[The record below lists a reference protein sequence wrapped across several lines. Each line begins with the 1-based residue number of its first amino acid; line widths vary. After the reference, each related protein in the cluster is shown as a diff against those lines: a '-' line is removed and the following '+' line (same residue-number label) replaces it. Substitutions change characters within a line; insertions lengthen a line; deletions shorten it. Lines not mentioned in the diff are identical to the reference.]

1 MSKKLNLLSA
11 LGIFLI
17 GLFSANT
24 SQAQLTNYTWNGT
37 SSNWTTTSS
46 WTPSWT
52 GDSGS
57 ATQSNNIAI
66 FTNNGTFTNIDLSAN
81 RTVGGILFTT
91 NANSYT
97 INSASSKWLTIW
109 NTAGLSNNSAKTQ
122 TFNVAVTI
130 GGGNSVLSAG
140 ANSTNVFAGTMTL
153 GSTSTG
159 RSPSFQGTGYTIVSG
174 NIVNN
179 AGASAGGVSIDTTAG
194 AGVFFSG
201 TNTYTGRT
209 SIGSNG
215 GILTVDRV
223 SALSASSYLNFFG
236 TSGSGTALNLGGN
249 GLSYT
254 MNYFEA
260 GANGWINTTNAAN
273 TATLTFT
280 NTAGL
285 NAATGTTSRMLGV
298 GTGASVIF
306 NGDYN
311 IAGANTGKAMTFTV
325 DGAGTTTFNGSFN
338 AGASGNLTNGLIK
351 NGSGVM
357 NLNASNAL
365 STTATAINGG
375 TVNLG
380 NNGALGTAAVSM
392 NSNSTIGVTSGTRT
406 TANNITMASGITGTF
421 RADSGVDW
429 TSSGNITDA
438 TGLATLNKTG
448 TGTLSLS
455 GANTYK
461 DTTVTTG
468 TLNARSAGAL
478 GVGTVTV
485 SSGATLGV
493 VGASIANA
501 VKNSGT
507 VSIGA
512 GGTLAASTMAPTS
525 GSQGALVLGGTVGNS
540 ATFNST
546 VAAGT
551 SSASSTLQLG
561 DLTMNGNSVLNL
573 QNIYTQINAATVT
586 FAGTGNSIGL
596 NGKSA
601 LWGANTYTLLSGTG
615 MSGANS
621 SLLLDLGAGNTVAL
635 GSSLLVG
642 LKTYSFSQSGTTLTM
657 GITTQGVANQV
668 WDSSIS
674 SGAWNTT
681 AQNWLTD
688 GTGSAVAFNTND
700 NAALNSTATIA
711 VDAGGI
717 TASAVT
723 LNNSLATVTLGG
735 GKLTGTTLSK
745 SGGTLLMNN
754 TENSFVGLTNSAGT
768 LTSTGTL
775 TATSGGVTASGG
787 TVNLNGANNIS
798 GGLLVNG
805 GAVALGAAST
815 LSSDSITV
823 SSGSLEVGASANNGA
838 LTISGGSIT
847 GAGTL
852 TNTSVSATGGT
863 IASTLAGT
871 GGLTKT
877 GAGTLNLNNSVNSFT
892 GGVAVSGGTLVAGTE
907 NNLAG
912 QAVTVNGGT
921 LDIGGVNNAA
931 TSVALSSGSITGT
944 TGTLTTALT
953 ATVATGVTSSVSAIL
968 AGSSGLTKNGSGTLS
983 LSGANTY
990 TGTTTV
996 NGGTLETVGNEVL
1009 ANTGTVSLVN
1019 AGSTFKLGGNESVAA
1034 LTGAATTSV
1043 NLQSYNLALG
1053 AGVASGVVNTNSTTM
1068 TGTGSV
1074 TKNGVGILY
1083 LNTLNN
1089 YSGGFTLNSGEVLF
1103 TSSGNAGA
1111 GGVTNSVFGT
1121 GKLTL
1126 NGGTIASSSSTSTRN
1141 INNNIELNGIFQSGQ
1156 TSWGSTSTNMNTN
1169 SSGIGQALLRMQTN
1183 GGGTTTLLG
1192 ASTINTLGY
1201 TEWDQNISGDYR
1213 ITKGGTGASSLSN
1226 NYLRLAGSN
1235 NIAGVT
1241 VNSGLLGYKNRYALG
1256 TGTLILADGVVV
1268 GQDGGI
1274 LNTATA
1280 DVIADRTVANNISL
1294 LGNATFGLGTT
1305 ANFFSGNVDLNNA
1318 ARTLTMQNTTTFF
1331 GQITNGG
1338 LLVQRLDTDLTSSKV
1353 LFLSGSNSYAGG
1365 TTVNGV
1371 AGRTNNITLGL
1382 GNNDALGTGSLT
1394 FAGGG
1399 TNYIRGTTL
1408 STGDL
1413 NRTITNNIAIN
1424 SGVTVSVDSITNLV
1438 TVVSGAAV
1446 TNDVSVNMALNGVIS
1461 GDGALIKTNSN
1472 TLTLGGANT
1481 YAGGTTIAAG
1491 TLIGTTASLQGAITN
1506 NGALTFNQA
1515 SSGTYGGVISGT
1527 GTLSKTNTGSV
1538 TLSAAN
1544 SYSGAT
1550 TVSQGTLLV
1559 ATNGSIASSSLAT
1572 VDGGLLQVNGTAG
1585 AVTVNMGG
1593 SLGGSGSVGA
1603 LSLNGGGLLNPGNSP
1618 GTLTANS
1625 ATVLGNSTYNW
1636 QISNSGL
1643 GTTAGT
1649 DWDLLN
1655 VTTLLDMSAI
1665 TGTGSNKWNLVVT
1678 ADGAFTGWTN
1688 NNSPYEYVFAQAANL
1703 SLLAGFSTDVG
1714 TDVTSLFN
1722 ITTSGFASTSL
1733 PNYQFNAA
1741 GDFKVMVGSVSNGNG
1756 GTLATLNLMAVPE
1769 PSTGSMLGL
1778 GLAGLVV
1785 TRLLRRKNS

>member
-1 MSKKLNLLSA
+1 
-11 LGIFLI
+11 
-17 GLFSANT
+17 
-24 SQAQLTNYTWNGT
+24 
-37 SSNWTTTSS
+37 
-46 WTPSWT
+46 
-52 GDSGS
+52 
-57 ATQSNNIAI
+57 
-66 FTNNGTFTNIDLSAN
+66 
-81 RTVGGILFTT
+81 
-91 NANSYT
+91 
-97 INSASSKWLTIW
+97 
-109 NTAGLSNNSAKTQ
+109 
-122 TFNVAVTI
+122 
-130 GGGNSVLSAG
+130 
-140 ANSTNVFAGTMTL
+140 
-153 GSTSTG
+153 
-159 RSPSFQGTGYTIVSG
+159 
-174 NIVNN
+174 VNN
-179 AGASAGGVSIDTTAG
+179 TGASAGGVSIDTTAG

-223 SALSASSYLNFFG
+223 SALSANSYLNFFG

-280 NTAGL
+280 NTSNQ
-285 NAATGTTSRMLGV
+285 NAATGSTSRMLGV
-298 GTGASVIF
+298 GTNVSVIF
-306 NGDYN
+306 SGDYN
-311 IAGANTGKAMTFTV
+311 IAGQTNTGKAMTFTV

-338 AGASGNLTNGLIK
+338 GGPNNNLTNGLIK

-380 NNGALGTAAVSM
+380 NDYALGTAAVSM

-406 TANNITMASGITGTF
+406 TANNIAMASAITGTF
-421 RADSGVDW
+421 RADSGVNW
-429 TSSGNITDA
+429 TNSGNVTDA

-461 DTTVTTG
+461 DTTVTAG

-493 VGASIANA
+493 IGASIANA

-512 GGTLAASTMAPTS
+512 GGTLAASSMAPTA
-525 GSQGALVLGGTVGNS
+525 GGQGALVLGGEAGNK
-540 ATFNST
+540 AAFNST
-546 VAAGT
+546 VASGT

-657 GITTQGVANQV
+657 GITTSGVANQV
-668 WDSSIS
+668 WDSSVS

-688 GTGSAVAFNTND
+688 GTGSAVAFNSGD

-711 VDAGGI
+711 VDAAGI
-717 TASAVT
+717 TASQVT
-723 LNNSLATVTLGG
+723 LNNSAASVTLGG

-775 TATSGGVTASGG
+775 TTTSGGVTASGG
-787 TVNLNGANNIS
+787 TVNLNGVNSIT

-805 GAVALGAAST
+805 GAVALGAAGT

-823 SSGSLEVGASANNGA
+823 SSGSLEVGANANNGA

-852 TNTSVSATGGT
+852 TNTGVSATGGT

-912 QAVTVNGGT
+912 QAVTVNGGS

-931 TSVALSSGSITGT
+931 SSVALSSGSITGT

-953 ATVATGVTSSVSAIL
+953 ATVATGVTASVNAIL
-968 AGSSGLTKNGSGTLS
+968 AGNSGLTKNGSGTLT

-1009 ANTGTVSLVN
+1009 ANGGTVSLVN

-1053 AGVASGVVNTNSTTM
+1053 GGVASGVINTNTTTM

-1074 TKNGVGILY
+1074 TKNGAGVLY
-1083 LNTLNN
+1083 LNNGNNN
-1089 YSGGFTLNSGEVLF
+1089 YSGGFTLNSGELAYT
-1103 TSSGNAGA
+1103 TSGTAGV
-1111 GGVTNSVFGT
+1111 GTVFGT
-1121 GKLTL
+1121 GTVNL
-1126 NGGTIASSSSTSTRN
+1126 NGGTIRSSSASSGRS
-1141 INNNIELNGIFQSGQ
+1141 IYNNVALNGTVQFGDTFSALSSM
-1156 TSWGSTSTNMNTN
+1156 TVSTNVVGN
-1169 SSGIGQALLRMQTN
+1169 S
-1183 GGGTTTLLG
+1183 TTLLG
-1192 ASTINTLGY
+1192 NSTISTYSY
-1201 TEWDQNISGDYR
+1201 TEWQQGISGDFR
-1213 ITKGGTGASSLSN
+1213 LTKDGSGAASN
-1226 NYLRLAGSN
+1226 NYLSLRGSN

-1241 VNSGLLGYKNRYALG
+1241 VNSGILGYKNRNALG
-1256 TGTLILADGVVV
+1256 TGTLILGNGATV
-1268 GQDGGI
+1268 GQDGAV
-1274 LNTATA
+1274 LNTPTS
-1280 DVIADRTVANNISL
+1280 DTIADRTVANNISI
-1294 LGNATFGLGTT
+1294 LGNAVFGLGQATGG
-1305 ANFFSGNVDLNNA
+1305 NSVNYFSGGVDLNDGT
-1318 ARTLTMQNTTTFF
+1318 RTLTLGNSTTFS
-1331 GQITNGG
+1331 GAVSNGG
-1338 LLVQRLDTDLTSSKV
+1338 LVVDNGTGTGSRYLA
-1353 LFLSGSNSYAGG
+1353 LSGANTYSGG
-1365 TTVNGV
+1365 TTLL
-1371 AGRTNNITLGL
+1371 NNVYMNVYSDG
-1382 GNNDALGTGSLT
+1382 ALGTGSLT
-1394 FAGGG
+1394 FSGTNASLRAANNITLANAIVLSNTATVDFINSSTSMTLNGAITGAGG
-1399 TNYIRGTTL
+1399 L
-1408 STGDL
+1408 L
-1413 NRTITNNIAIN
+1413 
-1424 SGVTVSVDSITNLV
+1424 
-1438 TVVSGAAV
+1438 
-1446 TNDVSVNMALNGVIS
+1446 
-1461 GDGALIKTNSN
+1461 KTNS
-1472 TLTLGGANT
+1472 TSVLTLGGNNS
-1481 YAGGTTIAAG
+1481 YSGGTTIAGG

-1506 NGALTFNQA
+1506 NGALTFNQS
-1515 SSGTYGGVISGT
+1515 SSGTYGGSISGT

-1572 VDGGLLQVNGTAG
+1572 VNGGLLQVNGIAG
-1585 AVTVNMGG
+1585 AVTVNNGG

-1625 ATVLGNSTYNW
+1625 ATVLGSSTYNW

-1665 TGTGSNKWNLVVT
+1665 TGTGTDKWNLVVT

-1703 SLLAGFSTDVG
+1703 SLSAGFSTDVG

-1741 GDFKVMVGSVSNGNG
+1741 GDFKVVVGSVTNEK

-1778 GLAGLVV
+1778 GLAGLVA
-1785 TRLLRRKNS
+1785 TRLFRRKSS

>member
-1 MSKKLNLLSA
+1 MSKKLNLPSA

-24 SQAQLTNYTWNGT
+24 SQAQLTNYIWNGST
-37 SSNWTTTSS
+37 SNWTTTTS
-46 WTPSWT
+46 WTPSWV

-57 ATQSNNIAI
+57 SNQANTVAV
-66 FTNNGTFTNIDLSAN
+66 FTNTGTFTNIDLSAN

-130 GGGNSVLSAG
+130 GGGSSVLSAG

-159 RSPSFQGTGYTIVSG
+159 REPSFRGTGYTIVSG

-179 AGASAGGVSIDTTAG
+179 VGASAGGVSIDTTAG
-194 AGVFFSG
+194 PGVFFSG

-209 SIGSNG
+209 TIGSNG

-223 SALSASSYLNFFG
+223 SALSANSYLNFFG

-280 NTAGL
+280 NTSNQ

-298 GTGASVIF
+298 GTNVSVIF
-306 NGDYN
+306 SGDYN
-311 IAGANTGKAMTFTV
+311 IAGTNRGKAMTFTV

-338 AGASGNLTNGLIK
+338 GAAGLNLTNGLIK
-351 NGSGVM
+351 NGTGVM

-421 RADSGVDW
+421 RADSAVDW

-438 TGLATLNKTG
+438 AGLATLNKTG

-461 DTTVTTG
+461 DTTVTAG
-468 TLNARSAGAL
+468 TLNARSSGAL

-512 GGTLAASTMAPTS
+512 GGTLAASSMAPTA
-525 GSQGALVLGGTVGNS
+525 GGQGALVLGGAAGNS

-573 QNIYTQINAATVT
+573 QNIYTQIDAATVT

-615 MSGANS
+615 MTGTNS
-621 SLLLDLGAGNTVAL
+621 DLLLDLGAGNTVAL

-700 NAALNSTATIA
+700 NAALNSTATIT

-723 LNNSLATVTLGG
+723 LNNSAASVTLDG

-775 TATSGGVTASGG
+775 TTTSGGVTASGG

-798 GGLLVNG
+798 GGLLVSG

-823 SSGSLEVGASANNGA
+823 SSGSLEVGANANNGA

-953 ATVATGVTSSVSAIL
+953 ATVATGVTASVNAIL
-968 AGSSGLTKNGSGTLS
+968 AGSSGLTKNGSGTLA

-1053 AGVASGVVNTNSTTM
+1053 GGVASGVINTNTTTM

-1074 TKNGVGILY
+1074 TKNGAGVLY
-1083 LNTLNN
+1083 LNNGNNN
-1089 YSGGFTLNSGEVLF
+1089 YSGGFTLNSGEVAF
-1103 TSSGNAGA
+1103 TTSGTAGV
-1111 GGVTNSVFGT
+1111 GTVFGT
-1121 GKLTL
+1121 GVVNL
-1126 NGGTIASSSSTSTRN
+1126 NGGTIRSSSASSGRT
-1141 INNNIELNGIFQSGQ
+1141 IYNNVALNGAVQFGDTFSALSSM
-1156 TSWGSTSTNMNTN
+1156 TVSTNVVGN
-1169 SSGIGQALLRMQTN
+1169 A
-1183 GGGTTTLLG
+1183 TTLLG
-1192 ASTINTLGY
+1192 NSTISTYSY
-1201 TEWDQNISGDYR
+1201 TEWQQGISGDFR
-1213 ITKGGTGASSLSN
+1213 LTKNGGGAASN
-1226 NYLRLAGSN
+1226 NYLSLRGSN

-1241 VNSGLLGYKNRYALG
+1241 VNSGLLGYKNKYALG
-1256 TGTLILADGVVV
+1256 TGTLILGDGATV
-1268 GQDGGI
+1268 GQDGTMTSYTGE
-1274 LNTATA
+1274 
-1280 DVIADRTVANNISL
+1280 VQADRTVANNISI
-1294 LGNATFGLGTT
+1294 LGNAVFGLGQATGGNSI
-1305 ANFFSGNVDLNNA
+1305 NFFSGEVDLNNGT
-1318 ARTLTMQNTTTFF
+1318 RTLTLGNSTTFS
-1331 GQITNGG
+1331 GVVSNGG
-1338 LLVQRLDTDLTSSKV
+1338 LVVDNGTGTGSRYLA
-1353 LFLSGSNSYAGG
+1353 LSGANTYSGG
-1365 TTVNGV
+1365 TTLLNNVYMNVGSD
-1371 AGRTNNITLGL
+1371 AALGSGSLTFSGTNASLRAANNITLANAIVL
-1382 GNNDALGTGSLT
+1382 NNTATVDFINSATDMTLNGAITGS
-1394 FAGGG
+1394 GG
-1399 TNYIRGTTL
+1399 L
-1408 STGDL
+1408 L
-1413 NRTITNNIAIN
+1413 
-1424 SGVTVSVDSITNLV
+1424 
-1438 TVVSGAAV
+1438 
-1446 TNDVSVNMALNGVIS
+1446 
-1461 GDGALIKTNSN
+1461 KTNSAS
-1472 TLTLGGANT
+1472 LTLGGANS
-1481 YAGGTTIAAG
+1481 YSGGTTIAAG

-1538 TLSAAN
+1538 TLSATN

-1559 ATNGSIASSSLAT
+1559 DTTGSIASSSAT
-1572 VDGGLLQVNGTAG
+1572 VNGGLLNVNGTAG

-1593 SLGGSGSVGA
+1593 SLGGSGTVGA
-1603 LSLNGGGLLNPGNSP
+1603 LSLNNGGSLNPGNSP
-1618 GTLTANS
+1618 GTLTA
-1625 ATVLGNSTYNW
+1625 AQAIVMGGSTYNW
-1636 QISNSGL
+1636 QISNSGA

-1649 DWDLLN
+1649 DWDLFSVGGLLNMSN
-1655 VTTLLDMSAI
+1655 VTDA
-1665 TGTGSNKWNLVVT
+1665 NKWNLVVT
-1678 ADGAFTGWTN
+1678 TDGAFTGWTDS
-1688 NNSPYEYVFAQAANL
+1688 NSPYEYVFAQAANL
-1703 SLLAGFSTDVG
+1703 SLASGFSTAAG

-1722 ITTSGFASTSL
+1722 ITSNGITSL
-1733 PNYQFNAA
+1733 PNSSYNAN
-1741 GDFKVMVGSVSNGNG
+1741 GDFKVFVGSVTDANG
-1756 GTLATLNLMAVPE
+1756 GSIATLNLMAVPE

-1785 TRLLRRKNS
+1785 TRLLRRKTS

>member
-1 MSKKLNLLSA
+1 MSKKLNLSSA

-24 SQAQLTNYTWNGT
+24 SQAQLTNYTWNG
-37 SSNWTTTSS
+37 SASNWTTTTS

-52 GDSGS
+52 GGTSS
-57 ATQSNNIAI
+57 AQSNNIAV
-66 FTNNGTFTNIDLSAN
+66 FTNTGTFTNVDLSSA
-81 RTVGGILFTT
+81 RTVGGILFTP
-91 NANSYT
+91 NAYAYT
-97 INSASSKWLTIW
+97 FNSANNSVLTIW
-109 NTAGLSNNSAKTQ
+109 DKGLTNNSGKTQ
-122 TFNVAVTI
+122 TFNLGVTI
-130 GGGNSVLSAG
+130 GGGNAPLFAG
-140 ANSTNVFAGTMTL
+140 ASSTNVFAGTMTL

-159 RSPSFQGTGYTIVSG
+159 RIPSFQGTGYTIVSG

-179 AGASAGGVSIDTTAG
+179 ASPSDITKPGVSIDTTAG
-194 AGVFFSG
+194 AGVLFSG
-201 TNTYTGRT
+201 TNTYTGVT
-209 SIGSNG
+209 SIGANG

-223 SALSASSYLNFFG
+223 SALSANSFLNFFG

-254 MNYFEA
+254 MNYFQA

-285 NAATGTTSRMLGV
+285 NAATGSTSRMLGV
-298 GTGASVIF
+298 GTGVSVIF

-311 IAGANTGKAMTFTV
+311 IAGTNGPLNGTTAKAMTFTV

-338 AGASGNLTNGLIK
+338 GGAYGNLTNGLIK
-351 NGSGVM
+351 SGSGVM

-421 RADSGVDW
+421 RADSAVDW

-438 TGLATLNKTG
+438 AGLATLNKTG

-512 GGTLAASTMAPTS
+512 GGTLAANTMAPTS

-551 SSASSTLQLG
+551 SSASSLLQLG

-615 MSGANS
+615 MTGTNS
-621 SLLLDLGAGNTVAL
+621 DLLLDLGAGNTVAL

-642 LKTYSFSQSGTTLTM
+642 LKTYSFSQSGTALTM
-657 GITTQGVANQV
+657 GITSAGVAADQV
-668 WDSSIS
+668 WDSSVS

-688 GTGSAVAFNTND
+688 GTGSAVAFNSND
-700 NAALNSTATIA
+700 NAALNSNATITVA
-711 VDAGGI
+711 VGGI

-723 LNNSLATVTLGG
+723 LTNSAATVTLDG
-735 GKLTGTTLSK
+735 GKLTGTSLSK

-754 TENSFVGLTNSAGT
+754 SENSFVGLTNSAGT

-775 TATSGGVTASGG
+775 TTTSGGVTASGG
-787 TVNLNGANNIS
+787 TVNLNGVNSIT

-823 SSGSLEVGASANNGA
+823 SSGSLAVGASANNGG

-847 GAGTL
+847 GSGTL

-863 IASTLAGT
+863 IAVNLAGT

-877 GAGTLNLNNSVNSFT
+877 GVGTLNLDNSVNSFT
-892 GGVAVSGGTLVAGTE
+892 GGVAVSGGTLVAGTA

-953 ATVATGVTSSVSAIL
+953 ATVATGVTASVNAIL
-968 AGSSGLTKNGSGTLS
+968 AGSSGLTKNGSGTLA

-1009 ANTGTVSLVN
+1009 ANTGTVSLIN
-1019 AGSTFKLGGNESVAA
+1019 AGSTFKLGGGETVGNINAA
-1034 LTGAATTSV
+1034 SGSAI
-1043 NLQSYNLALG
+1043 NLQSYTLTSGGNNISSTNAAL
-1053 AGVASGVVNTNSTTM
+1053 T
-1068 TGTGSV
+1068 TGTGGLV
-1074 TKNGVGILY
+1074 KNGTGLMY
-1083 LNTLNN
+1083 FSTPAAAST
-1089 YSGGFTLNSGEVLF
+1089 YSGGFTLNEGVVQL
-1103 TSSGNAGA
+1103 TSSGDAGA

-1126 NGGTIASSSSTSTRN
+1126 NGGTIASSSATSART
-1141 INNNIELNGIFQSGQ
+1141 IYNNIELNGVFQSGL

-1169 SSGIGQALLRMQTN
+1169 SSGIGQALLRMQTT

-1201 TEWDQNISGDYR
+1201 TEWDQNISGNYR
-1213 ITKGGTGASSLSN
+1213 ITKGGTGALSLSN

-1241 VNSGLLGYKNRYALG
+1241 VDSGLLGYLNRNALG
-1256 TGTLILADGVVV
+1256 TGTLILADGVAV
-1268 GQDGGI
+1268 GQAGSINNTDLADGDA
-1274 LNTATA
+1274 N
-1280 DVIADRTVANNISL
+1280 RTVANNISI
-1294 LGNATFGLGTT
+1294 LGNATFGTGSSATSSQSL
-1305 ANFFSGNVDLNNA
+1305 FSGNVNLNGAN
-1318 ARTLTMQNTTTFF
+1318 RTLTVASDTYFF
-1331 GQITNGG
+1331 GSITNGG
-1338 LLVQRLDTDLTSSKV
+1338 LVAQRNDTDLTAPKIFA
-1353 LFLSGSNSYAGG
+1353 LYGANTYDGG
-1365 TTVNGV
+1365 TTVIGV
-1371 AGRTNNITLGL
+1371 AGRTNNVTLGL
-1382 GNNDALGTGSLT
+1382 GNDTALGTGSLT
-1394 FAGGG
+1394 FSGGG
-1399 TNYIRGTTL
+1399 TNTIRSEKLSTSTDTSRTIANGIAITNGVTL
-1408 STGDL
+1408 S
-1413 NRTITNNIAIN
+1413 
-1424 SGVTVSVDSITNLV
+1424 VDAKNAMDMV
-1438 TVVSGAAV
+1438 
-1446 TNDVSVNMALNGVIS
+1446 LNGVIS
-1461 GDGALIKTNSN
+1461 GGGALIKTNAN
-1472 TLTLGGANT
+1472 TLTLGGANS
-1481 YAGGTTIAAG
+1481 YSGGTTIAQG

-1538 TLSAAN
+1538 TLSSVN

-1559 ATNGSIASSSLAT
+1559 DTAGSIASSSLAT
-1572 VDGGLLQVNGTAG
+1572 VNGGLLQVNGTAG
-1585 AVTVNMGG
+1585 AVTVNGGG
-1593 SLGGSGSVGA
+1593 SLGGSGTNGVVT
-1603 LSLNGGGLLNPGNSP
+1603 LNNGSFLNPGNSP
-1618 GTLTANS
+1618 GTLTA
-1625 ATVLGNSTYNW
+1625 ATAIVLGGSTYNW
-1636 QISNSGL
+1636 QISSVV
-1643 GTTAGT
+1643 GTEGT
-1649 DWDLLN
+1649 NWDLLSA
-1655 VTTLLDMSAI
+1655 TTLLDMSAI
-1665 TGTGSNKWNLVVT
+1665 TGTSKWNLVVT
-1678 ADGAFTGWTN
+1678 ADGAFTGWTDN
-1688 NNSPYEYVFAQAANL
+1688 RSYDYVFAQAVGL
-1703 SLLAGFSTDVG
+1703 SLSSGFTTAVG

-1722 ITTSGFASTSL
+1722 ITAANISL
-1733 PNYQFNAA
+1733 PNATYNSA
-1741 GDFKVMVGSVSNGNG
+1741 GDFKVLVGRGSNDVY
-1756 GTLATLNLMAVPE
+1756 TLKLQAIPE

-1778 GLAGLVV
+1778 GFAGLVV
-1785 TRLLRRKNS
+1785 TRLLRRKTS

>member
-11 LGIFLI
+11 LGISLI

-24 SQAQLTNYTWNGT
+24 SQAQLTNYVWNGST
-37 SSNWTTTSS
+37 SNWATTTS

-52 GDSGS
+52 GNSGS
-57 ATQSNNIAI
+57 DGQSNTIAV
-66 FTNNGTFTNIDLSAN
+66 FTNTGTFTNIDLN
-81 RTVGGILFTT
+81 QTRTVGGILFTT
-91 NANSYT
+91 NAYSYT
-97 INSASSKWLTIW
+97 INSASSRGLTIW
-109 NTAGLSNNSAKTQ
+109 DKGLTNNSGKTQ

-130 GGGNSVLSAG
+130 GGGNAPLFAG

-159 RSPSFQGTGYTIVSG
+159 RIPSFRGTGYTIVSG
-174 NIVNN
+174 NITNASNN
-179 AGASAGGVSIDTTAG
+179 SDPTKPGVSIDTTAG
-194 AGVFFSG
+194 AGVFLSG
-201 TNTYTGRT
+201 TNTYTGIT

-223 SALSASSYLNFFG
+223 SALSANSFLNFLG
-236 TSGSGTALNLGGN
+236 SSGSGTALNLGGN

-254 MNYFEA
+254 MNYFQA

-298 GTGASVIF
+298 GTGVSVIF

-338 AGASGNLTNGLIK
+338 GGAGNNLTNGLIK

-421 RADSGVDW
+421 RADSAVDW

-438 TGLATLNKTG
+438 TGLANLNKTG

-461 DTTVTTG
+461 DTTVTAG

-493 VGASIANA
+493 VGASVANA

-525 GSQGALVLGGTVGNS
+525 GSQGALVLGGTAGNS

-551 SSASSTLQLG
+551 SSASSLLQLG

-573 QNIYTQINAATVT
+573 QNIYTQIDAATVT

-615 MSGANS
+615 MTGTNS
-621 SLLLDLGAGNTVAL
+621 DLLLDLGTGNTVAL

-700 NAALNSTATIA
+700 NAALNSTATIT

-717 TASAVT
+717 TAAEVT
-723 LNNSLATVTLGG
+723 LNNSAATVTLDG

-775 TATSGGVTASGG
+775 TTTSGGVTASGG

-798 GGLLVNG
+798 GGLLVSG

-823 SSGSLEVGASANNGA
+823 SSGSLEVGANANNGA

-1009 ANTGTVSLVN
+1009 ANAGTVSLVN

-1053 AGVASGVVNTNSTTM
+1053 AGVASGVVNTNTTTM

-1074 TKNGVGILY
+1074 TKNGAGLLY
-1083 LNTLNN
+1083 LNNGNNN
-1089 YSGGFTLNSGEVLF
+1089 YSGGFTLNSGEVAF
-1103 TSSGNAGA
+1103 TTSGNAGA

-1121 GKLTL
+1121 GQLTL
-1126 NGGTIASSSSTSTRN
+1126 NGGTIASSSTTSGRS
-1141 INNNIELNGIFQSGQ
+1141 IYNNVLLNGDFQSGL
-1156 TSWGSTSTNMNTN
+1156 TSWGSTNVTMNTN
-1169 SSGIGQALLRMQTN
+1169 SSGTGGVLLTIGTN
-1183 GGGTTTLLG
+1183 ASSTTSLLG
-1192 ASTINTLGY
+1192 NSTIKTIAY
-1201 TEWDQNISGDYR
+1201 TIWEQNISGDYR
-1213 ITKGGTGASSLSN
+1213 ITKDGTGASSLSN
-1226 NYLRLAGSN
+1226 NYLRLSGSN

-1256 TGTLILADGVVV
+1256 TGTLILADGVTV
-1268 GQDGGI
+1268 GQDGTI

-1294 LGNATFGLGTT
+1294 LGNATFGVGGSSSY
-1305 ANFFSGNVDLNNA
+1305 FSGNVDLNGAN
-1318 ARTLTMQNTTTFF
+1318 RTLTFANATVFS
-1331 GQITNGG
+1331 GSITNGG
-1338 LLVQRLDTDLTSSKV
+1338 LVAQRGETELTASKT
-1353 LFLSGSNSYAGG
+1353 LALYGASTYEGG
-1365 TTVNGV
+1365 TTVIGV
-1371 AGRTNNITLGL
+1371 EGRTNNLTLGL
-1382 GNNDALGTGSLT
+1382 GNDSALGTGSLT
-1394 FAGGG
+1394 FSGGG
-1399 TNYIRGTTL
+1399 TNLLRALTL
-1408 STGDL
+1408 STADL

-1424 SGVTVSVDSITNLV
+1424 SGVTVNVETMSSLT
-1438 TVVSGAAV
+1438 TVVAGAAV
-1446 TNDVSVNMALNGVIS
+1446 TTNVSVNIALNGVIS

-1472 TLTLGGANT
+1472 TLTLGGANVYT
-1481 YAGGTTIAAG
+1481 GGTTVNG
-1491 TLIGTTASLQGAITN
+1491 GSLVVN
-1506 NGALTFNQA
+1506 
-1515 SSGTYGGVISGT
+1515 
-1527 GTLSKTNTGSV
+1527 GSV
-1538 TLSAAN
+1538 
-1544 SYSGAT
+1544 
-1550 TVSQGTLLV
+1550 
-1559 ATNGSIASSSLAT
+1559 
-1572 VDGGLLQVNGTAG
+1572 G
-1585 AVTVNMGG
+1585 AVTVNDGG
-1593 SLGGSGSVGA
+1593 SLGGEGTVGA
-1603 LSLNGGGLLNPGNSP
+1603 LTLTSGSFLKPGNSP
-1618 GTLTANS
+1618 GLLTAAS
-1625 ATVLGNSTYNW
+1625 SSWAAGSTYNW
-1636 QISNSGL
+1636 EIDQATG
-1643 GTTAGT
+1643 GTAGVN
-1649 DWDLLN
+1649 WD
-1655 VTTLLDMSAI
+1655 VFSVVGALDLSALSS
-1665 TGTGSNKWNLVVT
+1665 TAQMNLVL
-1678 ADGAFTGWTN
+1678 
-1688 NNSPYEYVFAQAANL
+1688 NSLPSMDDFNPNSTYRWVFAQAG
-1703 SLLAGFSTDVG
+1703 SFTGTGLADG
-1714 TDVTSLFN
+1714 TNVTSLFN
-1722 ITTSGFASTSL
+1722 IDAADFNSGVG
-1733 PNYQFNAA
+1733 PN
-1741 GDFKVMVGSVSNGNG
+1741 GGFKVEVGTDANN
-1756 GTLATLNLMAVPE
+1756 LRTLNLMAVPE

-1785 TRLLRRKNS
+1785 TRLLRRKTS

>member
-1 MSKKLNLLSA
+1 MSKRLNLPSA

-17 GLFSANT
+17 GLFSANI
-24 SQAQLTNYTWNGT
+24 SQAQLTNYVWNGST
-37 SSNWTTTSS
+37 SNWITTTS

-52 GDSGS
+52 GANSSG
-57 ATQSNNIAI
+57 QSNNIAV
-66 FTNNGTFTNIDLSAN
+66 FTNTGTFTNVDLSST
-81 RTVGGILFTT
+81 RTVGGILFTP
-91 NANSYT
+91 NAYAYT
-97 INSASSKWLTIW
+97 FNSANNSVLTIW
-109 NTAGLSNNSAKTQ
+109 DKGLTNNSGKTQ
-122 TFNVAVTI
+122 TFNVGVTI
-130 GGGNSVLSAG
+130 GGGNAPLFAG
-140 ANSTNVFAGTMTL
+140 ANSTNVFAGTVTL

-159 RSPSFQGTGYTIVSG
+159 RIPSFRGTGYTIVSG

-179 AGASAGGVSIDTTAG
+179 ASPSDITKPGVSIDTTGG
-194 AGVFFSG
+194 AGVLFSG
-201 TNTYTGRT
+201 TNTYTGVT
-209 SIGSNG
+209 SIGANG

-223 SALSASSYLNFFG
+223 SALSANSFLNFFG

-249 GLSYT
+249 GLFYT
-254 MNYFEA
+254 MNYFQA

-298 GTGASVIF
+298 GTGVSVIF

-338 AGASGNLTNGLIK
+338 GGGNLTNGLIK

-365 STTATAINGG
+365 STTATAINEG

-421 RADSGVDW
+421 RADSAVDW

-438 TGLATLNKTG
+438 AGLATLNKTG

-461 DTTVTTG
+461 DTTVTAG
-468 TLNARSAGAL
+468 TLNARSSGAL

-493 VGASIANA
+493 VGASIANT

-512 GGTLAASTMAPTS
+512 GGTLTASTLAPTS
-525 GSQGALVLGGTVGNS
+525 GSQGALVLGGAAGNS

-573 QNIYTQINAATVT
+573 QNIYTQIDAATVT

-615 MSGANS
+615 MTGTNS
-621 SLLLDLGAGNTVAL
+621 DLLLDLGAGNTVAL

-700 NAALNSTATIA
+700 NADLNSTATIT

-723 LNNSLATVTLGG
+723 LNNSAASVTLDG

-775 TATSGGVTASGG
+775 TTTSGGVTASGG

-798 GGLLVNG
+798 GGLLVSG

-823 SSGSLEVGASANNGA
+823 SSGSLEVGANANNGA

-968 AGSSGLTKNGSGTLS
+968 AGSSGLTKNGSGTLA

-1009 ANTGTVSLVN
+1009 ANAGTVALVN

-1053 AGVASGVVNTNSTTM
+1053 GGVASGVVNTNTTTM

-1074 TKNGVGILY
+1074 TKNGAGLLY
-1083 LNTLNN
+1083 LNNGNNN
-1089 YSGGFTLNSGEVLF
+1089 YSGGFTLNSGEVAF
-1103 TSSGNAGA
+1103 TTSGNAGA

-1121 GKLTL
+1121 GQLTL
-1126 NGGTIASSSSTSTRN
+1126 NGGTIASSSTTSGRS
-1141 INNNIELNGIFQSGQ
+1141 IYNNVLLNGDFQSGL
-1156 TSWGSTSTNMNTN
+1156 TSWGSTNATMNTN
-1169 SSGIGQALLRMQTN
+1169 ASGAGGVLLTISTNASS
-1183 GGGTTTLLG
+1183 TTSLLG
-1192 ASTINTLGY
+1192 NSTIKTIGY
-1201 TEWDQNISGDYR
+1201 TIWEQNISGDYR
-1213 ITKGGTGASSLSN
+1213 ITKDGTGASSLSN
-1226 NYLRLAGSN
+1226 NYLRLSGSN

-1241 VNSGLLGYKNRYALG
+1241 VNSGLLGYRNRNALG
-1256 TGTLILADGVVV
+1256 TGTLILADGVTV
-1268 GQDGGI
+1268 GQDGTI

-1280 DVIADRTVANNISL
+1280 DVIADRTVANNISV
-1294 LGNATFGLGTT
+1294 LGNATFGVGGS
-1305 ANFFSGNVDLNNA
+1305 ASYFSGNVDLNGAN
-1318 ARTLTMQNTTTFF
+1318 RTLTMANSTVFS
-1331 GQITNGG
+1331 GSITNGG
-1338 LLVQRLDTDLTSSKV
+1338 LVAQRGETELTASKT
-1353 LFLSGSNSYAGG
+1353 LALYGASTYEGG
-1365 TTVNGV
+1365 TTVIGV
-1371 AGRTNNITLGL
+1371 AGRTNNLTLGL
-1382 GNNDALGTGSLT
+1382 GNDSALGTGSLT
-1394 FAGGG
+1394 FSGGG
-1399 TNYIRGTTL
+1399 TNSLRALTL
-1408 STGDL
+1408 STTDL

-1424 SGVTVSVDSITNLV
+1424 SGVTVNVETMSSLT
-1438 TVVSGAAV
+1438 TVEAGVAV
-1446 TNDVSVNMALNGVIS
+1446 TTNVSVNMALSGVIS
-1461 GDGALIKTNSN
+1461 GEGALIKTSSN
-1472 TLTLGGANT
+1472 TLTLGGANVYT
-1481 YAGGTTIAAG
+1481 GGTTVNG
-1491 TLIGTTASLQGAITN
+1491 GSLVVN
-1506 NGALTFNQA
+1506 
-1515 SSGTYGGVISGT
+1515 
-1527 GTLSKTNTGSV
+1527 GSV
-1538 TLSAAN
+1538 
-1544 SYSGAT
+1544 
-1550 TVSQGTLLV
+1550 
-1559 ATNGSIASSSLAT
+1559 
-1572 VDGGLLQVNGTAG
+1572 G
-1585 AVTVNMGG
+1585 AVTVNDGG
-1593 SLGGSGSVGA
+1593 SLGGEGTVGAVTLTSGSF
-1603 LSLNGGGLLNPGNSP
+1603 LKPGNSP
-1618 GTLTANS
+1618 GLLTAS
-1625 ATVLGNSTYNW
+1625 SSSWAGGSTYNW
-1636 QISNSGL
+1636 EIDNATG
-1643 GTTAGT
+1643 TAGT
-1649 DWDLLN
+1649 SWDLFS
-1655 VTTLLDMSAI
+1655 VTGALDMSALSSSSKMNLVLESLSI
-1665 TGTGSNKWNLVVT
+1665 ANYSTSTSFSWVIAQAGSFIGTGLADGVNVTDLFDINATAFNGGSATNLPNGGFQVVTGTEGSLR
-1678 ADGAFTGWTN
+1678 
-1688 NNSPYEYVFAQAANL
+1688 
-1703 SLLAGFSTDVG
+1703 
-1714 TDVTSLFN
+1714 
-1722 ITTSGFASTSL
+1722 
-1733 PNYQFNAA
+1733 
-1741 GDFKVMVGSVSNGNG
+1741 
-1756 GTLATLNLMAVPE
+1756 TLNLMAVPE

-1778 GLAGLVV
+1778 GLAGLVA

>member
-1 MSKKLNLLSA
+1 MSKRLNLPSA

-17 GLFSANT
+17 GLFSANI
-24 SQAQLTNYTWNGT
+24 SQAQLTNYVWNGST
-37 SSNWTTTSS
+37 SNWTTTTS

-57 ATQSNNIAI
+57 TTQANTVAV
-66 FTNNGTFTNIDLSAN
+66 FTNTGTFTNIDLSQT

-91 NANSYT
+91 NAYSYT
-97 INSASSKWLTIW
+97 INSANSKGLTIW

-130 GGGNSVLSAG
+130 GGGSTVLSAG
-140 ANSTNVFAGTMTL
+140 ANSTNVFAGTVTL

-159 RSPSFQGTGYTIVSG
+159 RTPSFRGTGYTIVSG

-179 AGASAGGVSIDTTAG
+179 VGASAGGVSIDTTAG

-201 TNTYTGRT
+201 TNTYTGIT

-223 SALSASSYLNFFG
+223 SALSANSFLNFFG

-254 MNYFEA
+254 MNYFQA

-298 GTGASVIF
+298 GTGVSVIF

-325 DGAGTTTFNGSFN
+325 DGAGSTTFNGSFN
-338 AGASGNLTNGLIK
+338 GGPNNNLTNGLIK

-380 NNGALGTAAVSM
+380 NDGALGTASVSM

-421 RADSGVDW
+421 RADSGVNW

-461 DTTVTTG
+461 DTTVTAG

-485 SSGATLGV
+485 NSGATLGV
-493 VGASIANA
+493 VGASIGNV

-512 GGTLAASTMAPTS
+512 GGTLAASTMAPNA
-525 GSQGALVLGGTVGNS
+525 GGQGALVLGGAAGNS

-546 VAAGT
+546 VASGT
-551 SSASSTLQLG
+551 SSASSVLELG
-561 DLTMNGNSVLNL
+561 DLTMNGNSVFSL

-615 MSGANS
+615 MSGADSN
-621 SLLLDLGAGNTVAL
+621 LLLDLGAGNTVAL

-668 WDSSIS
+668 WDSSVS
-674 SGAWNTT
+674 SGEWNTT

-688 GTGSAVAFNTND
+688 GTGSAVAFNSGD
-700 NAALNSTATIA
+700 NAALNSTATIT

-717 TASAVT
+717 TASEVT
-723 LNNSLATVTLGG
+723 LNNSSATVTLAGG
-735 GKLTGTTLSK
+735 NLTGTTLSK

-754 TENSFVGLTNSAGT
+754 SANNFVGLTNSAGT

-775 TATSGGVTASGG
+775 TTTSGGVTASGG
-787 TVNLNGANNIS
+787 TVNLNGVNSIA

-838 LTISGGSIT
+838 LSISGGSIT
-847 GAGTL
+847 GSGTL
-852 TNTSVSATGGT
+852 TNASVSATGGT
-863 IASTLAGT
+863 ISTTLAGT

-953 ATVATGVTSSVSAIL
+953 ATVATNVTASVSAIL
-968 AGSSGLTKNGSGTLS
+968 GGSSGLTKNGSGTLS

-1009 ANTGTVSLVN
+1009 ANAGTVALVN
-1019 AGSTFKLGGNESVAA
+1019 AGSTFKLGGNESVAM
-1034 LTGAATTSV
+1034 LTGASTTSV

-1053 AGVASGVVNTNSTTM
+1053 AGVASGVVNTNTTTM

-1074 TKNGVGILY
+1074 TKNGAGLLY
-1083 LNTLNN
+1083 LNNGNNN
-1089 YSGGFTLNSGEVLF
+1089 YSGGFTLNSGEVAF
-1103 TSSGNAGA
+1103 TTSGGAGA

-1121 GKLTL
+1121 GQLTL
-1126 NGGTIASSSSTSTRN
+1126 NGGTIASSSTTSGRS
-1141 INNNIELNGIFQSGQ
+1141 IYNNVLLNGDFQSGL
-1156 TSWGSTSTNMNTN
+1156 TSWGSTNATMNTN
-1169 SSGIGQALLRMQTN
+1169 ASGAGGVLLTVSTNASS
-1183 GGGTTTLLG
+1183 TTSLLG
-1192 ASTINTLGY
+1192 NSTIKTLGY
-1201 TEWDQNISGDYR
+1201 TIWEQNISGDYR
-1213 ITKGGTGASSLSN
+1213 ITKDGTGASSLSN
-1226 NYLRLAGSN
+1226 NYLRLSGSN

-1241 VNSGLLGYKNRYALG
+1241 VNSGLLGYRNRNALG
-1256 TGTLILADGVVV
+1256 TGTLILADGVTV
-1268 GQDGGI
+1268 GQDGTI

-1280 DVIADRTVANNISL
+1280 DVIADRTVANNISV
-1294 LGNATFGLGTT
+1294 LGNATFGVGGSSSY
-1305 ANFFSGNVDLNNA
+1305 FSGNVDLNGAN
-1318 ARTLTMQNTTTFF
+1318 RTLTMANSTVFS
-1331 GQITNGG
+1331 GSITNGG
-1338 LLVQRLDTDLTSSKV
+1338 LVAQRGETELTVSKT
-1353 LFLSGSNSYAGG
+1353 LALYGASTYEGG
-1365 TTVNGV
+1365 TTVIGV
-1371 AGRTNNITLGL
+1371 AGRTNNLTLGL
-1382 GNNDALGTGSLT
+1382 GNDSALGTGTLT
-1394 FAGGG
+1394 FSGGG
-1399 TNYIRGTTL
+1399 TNLLRALTL
-1408 STGDL
+1408 STTDL
-1413 NRTITNNIAIN
+1413 NRTITNNIAMN
-1424 SGVTVSVDSITNLV
+1424 SGVTVNVETMSSLT
-1438 TVVSGAAV
+1438 TVEAGVAV
-1446 TNDVSVNMALNGVIS
+1446 TNNVSVNVALNGVIS
-1461 GDGALIKTNSN
+1461 GEGALIKTNSN

-1481 YAGGTTIAAG
+1481 YTGGTTVNG
-1491 TLIGTTASLQGAITN
+1491 GSLVVN
-1506 NGALTFNQA
+1506 
-1515 SSGTYGGVISGT
+1515 
-1527 GTLSKTNTGSV
+1527 GSV
-1538 TLSAAN
+1538 
-1544 SYSGAT
+1544 
-1550 TVSQGTLLV
+1550 
-1559 ATNGSIASSSLAT
+1559 
-1572 VDGGLLQVNGTAG
+1572 G
-1585 AVTVNMGG
+1585 AVTVNDGG
-1593 SLGGSGSVGA
+1593 SLGGEGTVGAVTLTSGSF
-1603 LSLNGGGLLNPGNSP
+1603 LKPGNSP
-1618 GTLTANS
+1618 GLLTAS
-1625 ATVLGNSTYNW
+1625 SSSWAAGSTYNW
-1636 QISNSGL
+1636 EINDATGA
-1643 GTTAGT
+1643 AGT
-1649 DWDLLN
+1649 NWDVFS
-1655 VTTLLDMSAI
+1655 VTGALDMSAL
-1665 TGTGSNKWNLVVT
+1665 SSSSKMNLVLESLSIANYSTSTSFSWVIAQAGSFIGT
-1678 ADGAFTGWTN
+1678 SLADGTNVTDLFNINATAFNGGL
-1688 NNSPYEYVFAQAANL
+1688 AANL
-1703 SLLAGFSTDVG
+1703 
-1714 TDVTSLFN
+1714 
-1722 ITTSGFASTSL
+1722 
-1733 PNYQFNAA
+1733 P
-1741 GDFKVMVGSVSNGNG
+1741 NG
-1756 GTLATLNLMAVPE
+1756 GFQVVVTGTEGSLRTLNLMAVPE

-1785 TRLLRRKNS
+1785 TRLLRRKIS